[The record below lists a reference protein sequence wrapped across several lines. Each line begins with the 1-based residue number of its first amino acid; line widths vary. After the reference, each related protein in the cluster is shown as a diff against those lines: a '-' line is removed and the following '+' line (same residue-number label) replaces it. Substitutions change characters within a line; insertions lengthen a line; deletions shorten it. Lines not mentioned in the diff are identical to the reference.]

1 MYHTYLLQIHVL
13 PSPVNTHLYAS
24 EIQKIWLIIFVNA
37 KDHSQERIVTK
48 VSNLSKL
55 CLEVMARVK
64 IAESNS
70 LKVLVYLSRY
80 V

>member
-1 MYHTYLLQIHVL
+1 ML
-13 PSPVNTHLYAS
+13 PSDVNTHLYAS

-55 CLEVMARVK
+55 CLEVMV
-64 IAESNS
+64 ESNS